1 MVTYRTKTKGW
12 SPREI
17 EDLRRLAA
25 NKTNSLNTIAAYM
38 GRSRNSVAGM
48 LQRLGIRLSD
58 ERPAVRAPKPKP
70 DPLDGFL
77 LNGEPLQFA
86 ETDRACARCG
96 VRETVHRI
104 DGCGQFAVELRVR

>member
-1 MVTYRTKTKGW
+1 MSRGGETRRPWT
-12 SPREI
+12 SRDDQE
-17 EDLRRLAA
+17 LRRLAA
-25 NKTNSLNTIAAYM
+25 IDGANHVSLGAQL
-38 GRSRNSVAGM
+38 GRTASAVQSRMFN
-48 LQRLGIRLSD
+48 LGIRLQSD
-58 ERPAVRAPKPKP
+58 RRRE

-104 DGCGQFAVELRVR
+104 HGCGQFATDIRVRLR